1 MIIEAIANRI
11 KYGKGIN
18 CRLMAVVML
27 LVGFVIIVWLL
38 LEFEELDP
46 LW

>member
-1 MIIEAIANRI
+1 MEAMINNI

-18 CRLMAVVML
+18 CRLIAVAML

-38 LEFEELDP
+38 ELEEFDS